1 MHMPGGGQEGVR
13 RVSGGGQEG
22 VYLIRMRIAQHV
34 QSKTDVWIL
43 APRNAAASVVLSK
56 WSASN
61 SAPSHTAVPVLRTFV
76 PSAAS
81 RRASPRTVRTCN
93 VT

>member
-34 QSKTDVWIL
+34 QSKTDVWICESSELPVPCLVHQVMTGL
-43 APRNAAASVVLSK
+43 AV
-56 WSASN
+56 
-61 SAPSHTAVPVLRTFV
+61 
-76 PSAAS
+76 
-81 RRASPRTVRTCN
+81 
-93 VT
+93 